1 MIFSKSWCPFSAKAK
16 SIFTSNR
23 IDWKAVEIDL
33 QSDGEKIQAEL
44 FKMTGQ
50 NGVPYIFIGGIFR
63 GGSDEL
69 EEAEKDGTLTEL
81 IQNA

>member
-33 QSDGEKIQAEL
+33 QSDGDKIQAEL

-50 NGVPYIFIGGIFR
+50 NSVP
-63 GGSDEL
+63 
-69 EEAEKDGTLTEL
+69 
-81 IQNA
+81 